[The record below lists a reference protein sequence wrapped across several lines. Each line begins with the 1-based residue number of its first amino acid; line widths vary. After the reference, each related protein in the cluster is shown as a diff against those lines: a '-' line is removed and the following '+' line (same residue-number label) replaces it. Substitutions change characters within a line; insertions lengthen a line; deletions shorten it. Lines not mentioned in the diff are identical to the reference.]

1 MPKHIVVTG
10 CSQGLGLA
18 LIQGFIDSGHKV
30 SGCSRNTQRMNE
42 LREQFGEEHY
52 FEAVDVSD
60 PDQVY
65 SWASNCLEQQG
76 AVDLIVNNAAIINPN
91 ARMWEVDDQQ
101 WSELINI
108 NVKGVFYV
116 SKAFLPSLI
125 KANHGVLVNVSSGWG
140 RSAAAEVATY
150 CCSKWAVEGLTRSL
164 AEEVPSGV
172 AAIPLN
178 PGIIHTT
185 LLESCFGSSASHFPS
200 PQQWAE
206 TAVPFLLGLS
216 AADNGQPL
224 TVN

>member
-30 SGCSRNTQRMNE
+30 SGCSRNTRRMNE

-91 ARMWEVDDQQ
+91 ASMWEVDDQQ

>member
-1 MPKHIVVTG
+1 
-10 CSQGLGLA
+10 
-18 LIQGFIDSGHKV
+18 
-30 SGCSRNTQRMNE
+30 
-42 LREQFGEEHY
+42 
-52 FEAVDVSD
+52 
-60 PDQVY
+60 
-65 SWASNCLEQQG
+65 
-76 AVDLIVNNAAIINPN
+76 
-91 ARMWEVDDQQ
+91 MWEVDDQQ

>member
-76 AVDLIVNNAAIINPN
+76 TVDLIVNNAAIINPN
-91 ARMWEVDDQQ
+91 ASMWEVDDQQ

>member
-18 LIQGFIDSGHKV
+18 PIQGFIDSGHKV

-91 ARMWEVDDQQ
+91 ASMWEVDDQQ

>member
-42 LREQFGEEHY
+42 LREQFGEQHY
-52 FEAVDVSD
+52 FEAVDVSE

-65 SWASNCLEQQG
+65 GWANNCLERQG

-91 ARMWEVDDQQ
+91 ANMWEVDDQQ

>member
-65 SWASNCLEQQG
+65 GWASNCLEQQG

-91 ARMWEVDDQQ
+91 ASMWEVDDQQ

-206 TAVPFLLGLS
+206 IAVPFLLGLS

>member
-65 SWASNCLEQQG
+65 GWASNCLEQQG

-91 ARMWEVDDQQ
+91 ASMWEVDDQQ

>member
-91 ARMWEVDDQQ
+91 ANMWEVDDQQ

>member
-65 SWASNCLEQQG
+65 GWANNCLKQQG

-91 ARMWEVDDQQ
+91 ASMWEVDDQQ

-178 PGIIHTT
+178 
-185 LLESCFGSSASHFPS
+185 
-200 PQQWAE
+200 
-206 TAVPFLLGLS
+206 
-216 AADNGQPL
+216 
-224 TVN
+224 

>member
-65 SWASNCLEQQG
+65 GWANNCLEQQG

-91 ARMWEVDDQQ
+91 ANMWEVDDQQ

>member
-65 SWASNCLEQQG
+65 GWANNCLKQQG

-91 ARMWEVDDQQ
+91 ASMWEVDDQQ

>member
-65 SWASNCLEQQG
+65 GWANNCLEQQG

-91 ARMWEVDDQQ
+91 ASMWEVDDQQ

-206 TAVPFLLGLS
+206 AAVPFLLGLS

>member
-42 LREQFGEEHY
+42 LREQFGEQHY
-52 FEAVDVSD
+52 FEAVDVSE

-65 SWASNCLEQQG
+65 GWANNCLERQG

-91 ARMWEVDDQQ
+91 ANMWEVDDQQ

-206 TAVPFLLGLS
+206 AAVPFLLGLS
-216 AADNGQPL
+216 AANNGQPL

>member
-30 SGCSRNTQRMNE
+30 SGCSRNALRMDALQE
-42 LREQFGEEHY
+42 RFGDQHY
-52 FEAVDVSD
+52 FEGVDVSK

-65 SWASNCLEQQG
+65 TWANNCLGRQG
-76 AVDLIVNNAAIINPN
+76 PVDLIVNNAAIINPN
-91 ARMWEVDDQQ
+91 ANMWEVDDQQ
-101 WSELINI
+101 WSELIDI

-116 SKAFLPSLI
+116 SKAFLPSMI

-164 AEEVPSGV
+164 AQELPSGV

-178 PGIIHTT
+178 PGVIHTT

-200 PQQWAE
+200 PEQWAE
-206 TAVPFLLGLS
+206 AAVPFLLGLS
-216 AADNGQPL
+216 AAENGQPL
-224 TVN
+224 SVN

>member
-30 SGCSRNTQRMNE
+30 SGCSRNPQRMNE

-52 FEAVDVSD
+52 FEAVDVSE

-65 SWASNCLEQQG
+65 GWANNCLERQG

-91 ARMWEVDDQQ
+91 ANMWEVDDQQ

-206 TAVPFLLGLS
+206 AAVPFLLGLS